1 MVTVDLPISLLAAD
15 SLERSRPY
23 LDPDRVS
30 YYLQHLDESPP
41 VVVFDVGGVLL
52 LADGHHRVAAAQKLG
67 RTRVKAELREGQR
80 GEALQFA
87 IDHAKDQRG
96 ISAQQVLDAIARRG
110 RPVR

>member
-1 MVTVDLPISLLAAD
+1 MVTVDLPISRLAED

-30 YYLQHLDESPP
+30 YYLQHLDESLP
-41 VVVFDVGGVLL
+41 VVVFDVEGVLL

-67 RTRVKAELREGQR
+67 RTRVKAELRKGQR

-87 IDHAKDQRG
+87 IDHAKEQRG
-96 ISAQQVLDAIARRG
+96 ISTEQVLDAIAGRG
-110 RPVR
+110 RPVQ